1 MFNLSNIKT
10 LITNH
15 LDVIFNLGSYHHPSF
30 VCSVYLMPS
39 VTVQVYGF
47 SWIVL
52 VVMVLLFKVYHLNS
66 LNIQTLHVLK
76 LYMDEL

>member
-10 LITNH
+10 LITNR
-15 LDVIFNLGSYHHPSF
+15 LDVLFNLGSCYQLIF
-30 VCSVYLMPS
+30 VCSVYLS
-39 VTVQVYGF
+39 LQVYGF

-52 VVMVLLFKVYHLNS
+52 VVMVLLFKVYHVNS
-66 LNIQTLHVLK
+66 LNIQMLHVLK